1 MIATISS
8 NKTQLQLRFALK
20 IKDLKCKIRRIN
32 LNYVKSA
39 KTDSGQAI

>member
-8 NKTQLQLRFALK
+8 NKTQLQLRLVLK

-39 KTDSGQAI
+39 ETDSGQAI